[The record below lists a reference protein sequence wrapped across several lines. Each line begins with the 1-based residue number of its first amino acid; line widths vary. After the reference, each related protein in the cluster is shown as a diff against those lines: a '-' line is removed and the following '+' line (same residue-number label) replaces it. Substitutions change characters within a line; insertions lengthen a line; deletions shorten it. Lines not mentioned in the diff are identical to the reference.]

1 MHGLP
6 KEAQL
11 VEPLCGTAAVTMDK
25 EERPG
30 CFLGVYIYDADT
42 P

>member
-1 MHGLP
+1 MHSLP

-11 VEPLCGTAAVTMDK
+11 IEPLYGTAAIAMDK

-30 CFLGVYIYDADT
+30 CILGVYIYDADS